1 MGDRHKQWT
10 NRITGMKR
18 WPLGRRQGG
27 VFGGDAQHGGTRVD
41 KRGKSE
47 EKEERCM

>member
-1 MGDRHKQWT
+1 MGDRHPQWT

-18 WPLGRRQGG
+18 WPLGRRQGRG
-27 VFGGDAQHGGTRVD
+27 FGGDAHSGGQELT
-41 KRGKSE
+41 SEE